1 MEVAKVTSA
10 EALREHYWLL
20 EEACER
26 LTAREGRLH
35 FAPDIYG
42 TLMRGDAQMTVMVED
57 QQLVGL
63 FTTKVNGDA
72 LHVWHAYVRPGAA
85 RDTLQRGLAE
95 CELQAGERGCTR
107 LTFGTQRRGWLRL
120 APMLGYELAEFKFT
134 KEVRS

>member
-1 MEVAKVTSA
+1 MEAAKITSA
-10 EALREHYWLL
+10 DALREHYWLL

-35 FAPDIYG
+35 FAPDIYAD
-42 TLMRGDAQMTVMVED
+42 LMRGDAQMTVLIED
-57 QQLVGL
+57 RELVGL
-63 FTTKVNGDA
+63 FTTLRNGDA
-72 LHVWHAYVRPGAA
+72 LHVWHAYVRPGAGREA
-85 RDTLQRGLAE
+85 LRCGLAE
-95 CELQAGERGCTR
+95 CEIQAGEQGCSR